1 MDARNHKVM
10 RRQLA
15 GRRTAAALEWLLKRH
30 QERQQTEQAA
40 YRVSR
45 DSALGLVLVLAT
57 VMVKCTVVTA
67 VQCSAGLCRWC
78 VDWQSS
84 REGVSV

>member
-1 MDARNHKVM
+1 MDARNNKVM

-40 YRVSR
+40 YRVST
-45 DSALGLVLVLAT
+45 SAVLLAA
-57 VMVKCTVVTA
+57 VALSVVT
-67 VQCSAGLCRWC
+67 QLS
-78 VDWQSS
+78 
-84 REGVSV
+84 